1 MSEMGPARKA
11 TAERLAAELRK
22 IAAIASP
29 ENADALIP
37 MGRENDGDTHVTAY
51 MCLVDFECE
60 AGLASGGNRVYP
72 SIEDIREHRKCV
84 AGCGIVEVEIRA
96 TRVVQEPSDEGD
108 VVFTSAEIEA
118 LSAAPQPPTVSTQGW
133 QDISTAPRDGRWFL
147 ICREDE
153 GPESYEV
160 GCFDP
165 QTWSAYEPAENG
177 LYRKVERVVNEWRGF
192 NNFHRATHWTALL
205 GHPGDPDLSTLTRER
220 DQTREALEL
229 AEPILAAVSM
239 LLREDRILVCRDEIL
254 TAALQRARS
263 VLHPEEGQIDSALS
277 AAPAPEA
284 VDGERS

>member
-118 LSAAPQPPTVSTQGW
+118 LSAAPQPPTVSP
-133 QDISTAPRDGRWFL
+133 DIVA
-147 ICREDE
+147 
-153 GPESYEV
+153 
-160 GCFDP
+160 
-165 QTWSAYEPAENG
+165 
-177 LYRKVERVVNEWRGF
+177 
-192 NNFHRATHWTALL
+192 
-205 GHPGDPDLSTLTRER
+205 LTRER